1 MTYVNQY
8 DRELVRD
15 ARRFLKAAAEH
26 PESRSALERFGFNTE
41 EQERG
46 ARLVDNAERSF
57 EWETSGR
64 AWNFLSAT
72 PERRVAEARAWYAD
86 TRRRYTRACLKHAEE
101 ASGWVGNGGASR
113 WPLSR
118 KLTLGTAAALWHASR
133 TLSAGAW
140 LKHRVEFGKNV
151 RRARG
156 ERPEGAPPPKDSA
169 LVELAGWYERWRLLA
184 QRVFRARP
192 DLMAP
197 YGLVPGKPPPR
208 LRSRSARLKYG
219 EQAAGSL
226 DAAPAPNDD
235 AADQGLEE
243 PAPDAPLNPRALPIV

>member
-1 MTYVNQY
+1 MTRITQY

-15 ARRFLKAAAEH
+15 ARRFLAAAAEH
-26 PESRSALERFGFNTE
+26 PESRGILERFGFNAE

-57 EWETSGR
+57 DWEASGK
-64 AWNFLSAT
+64 AWNFLSVT
-72 PERRVAEARAWYAD
+72 PERRIAEARAWYAD
-86 TRRRYTRACLKHAEE
+86 TRRRYARACLKRAEH
-101 ASGWVGNGGASR
+101 ASGWVGNGSASR
-113 WPLSR
+113 WPVSR
-118 KLTLGTAAALWHASR
+118 KLALGTAAALWHASR

-140 LKHRVEFGKNV
+140 LKHRFELARNV

-197 YGLVPGKPPPR
+197 YGLTPGKAPPR

-226 DAAPAPNDD
+226 GDAPAPTDD

-243 PAPDAPLNPRALPIV
+243 PAPDASLNPRSLPIV